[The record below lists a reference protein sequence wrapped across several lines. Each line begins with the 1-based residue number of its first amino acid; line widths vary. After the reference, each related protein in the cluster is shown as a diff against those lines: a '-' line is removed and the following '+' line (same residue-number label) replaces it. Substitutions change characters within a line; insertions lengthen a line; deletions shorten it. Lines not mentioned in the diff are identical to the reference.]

1 MPTAQMSQ
9 LNVSNSGKKS
19 DGCKLVNEIIFDDIN
34 IIGPLI
40 NVHATILLA
49 IKSTSVSYLVAMTKA
64 PGAIEIERR
73 EEENESKIYI
83 NRNDILN
90 GIKWCLM
97 FFFGWEGAL
106 LKHRYNMLKTINN

>member
-1 MPTAQMSQ
+1 MQTIICDKSKQHVILCGIFRYFFVTKNKISIAIDIKIPIAQTSK

-49 IKSTSVSYLVAMTKA
+49 IKSTSVSYLVAMTNA
-64 PGAIEIERR
+64 PGATYRKRKDKEK
-73 EEENESKIYI
+73 ENTKI
-83 NRNDILN
+83 
-90 GIKWCLM
+90 
-97 FFFGWEGAL
+97 
-106 LKHRYNMLKTINN
+106 